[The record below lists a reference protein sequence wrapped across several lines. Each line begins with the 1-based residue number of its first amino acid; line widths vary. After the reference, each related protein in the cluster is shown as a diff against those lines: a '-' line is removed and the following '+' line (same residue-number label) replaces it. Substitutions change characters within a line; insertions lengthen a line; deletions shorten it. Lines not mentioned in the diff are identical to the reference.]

1 MSFNFDGQKE
11 SLSWLHSETLK
22 MPDLE
27 TFSKLCTFSSVML
40 NQYLVVLAAIKA
52 KPKVCNLKESSQQK
66 KFQRKI
72 KYSGLWTSHICLN
85 DSDENSYWMSE
96 DK

>member
-1 MSFNFDGQKE
+1 MFVWLRLLPEPRVSFTMSFNFDGQKE

-66 KFQRKI
+66 KVSK
-72 KYSGLWTSHICLN
+72 KN
-85 DSDENSYWMSE
+85 
-96 DK
+96 